1 YDDLVSIQEIG
12 AEVARSILLF
22 FEQGSTE
29 GLLDTLERAGVSYEK
44 REVGVAEEAVREV
57 LEGKTFVFTGRIS
70 MPREEAK
77 SIVERL
83 GGKVASSVSKRTDYV
98 VAGEE
103 AGSKLDTAVRLG
115 VKIIDEEMFM
125 RLIKEK

>member
-1 YDDLVSIQEIG
+1 VCIPEVG
-12 AEVARSILLF
+12 PEVARSILLF
-22 FEQGSTE
+22 FEQGSTKE
-29 GLLDTLERAGVSYEK
+29 LLDKQERAGVSYEK
-44 REVGVAEEAVREV
+44 RGVGVAEEAVREV

-70 MPREEAK
+70 MPREEARG
-77 SIVERL
+77 IVERL

-115 VKIIDEEMFM
+115 VRIIDEEMFM